1 MYDVL
6 LSNATV
12 ITMDERRRVLDNGA
26 VGIEN
31 GRIAFVGTSE
41 EAESLE
47 VKEVIDCKNHV
58 VMPGF
63 VDAHGHGGHSVFK
76 SIVEDTSYW
85 MPVMTH
91 AYKNYITD
99 EFWYNEEDC
108 PHWSGFMRA

>member
-31 GRIAFVGTSE
+31 GRIAFVGTNE

-58 VMPGF
+58 VMP
-63 VDAHGHGGHSVFK
+63 DS
-76 SIVEDTSYW
+76 
-85 MPVMTH
+85 
-91 AYKNYITD
+91 
-99 EFWYNEEDC
+99 
-108 PHWSGFMRA
+108 

>member
-47 VKEVIDCKNHV
+47 VKEVIDCKSRR
-58 VMPGF
+58 
-63 VDAHGHGGHSVFK
+63 DARIRRCPWTWRALRFQIDCGGHKLLDAGYDPCV
-76 SIVEDTSYW
+76 
-85 MPVMTH
+85 
-91 AYKNYITD
+91 
-99 EFWYNEEDC
+99 
-108 PHWSGFMRA
+108 

>member
-31 GRIAFVGTSE
+31 GRIAFVGTNE

-47 VKEVIDCKNHV
+47 RKSSTVKI
-58 VMPGF
+58 
-63 VDAHGHGGHSVFK
+63 
-76 SIVEDTSYW
+76 TS
-85 MPVMTH
+85 
-91 AYKNYITD
+91 
-99 EFWYNEEDC
+99 
-108 PHWSGFMRA
+108 

>member
-31 GRIAFVGTSE
+31 GRIAFVGTNE

-47 VKEVIDCKNHV
+47 VKEAGHIRL
-58 VMPGF
+58 GF
-63 VDAHGHGGHSVFK
+63 RQA
-76 SIVEDTSYW
+76 SYLFR
-85 MPVMTH
+85 H
-91 AYKNYITD
+91 
-99 EFWYNEEDC
+99 
-108 PHWSGFMRA
+108 

>member
-31 GRIAFVGTSE
+31 GRIAFVGTNE

-99 EFWYNEEDC
+99 EFW
-108 PHWSGFMRA
+108 